1 MGRLIGRIPRRPWL
15 WLIRTIGM
23 LVPKRLRADWRQEW
37 EAELRYRESVL
48 TDWDHLT
55 WRTKLDL
62 LWHSAGAFA
71 DALWLQPKRW
81 EDEVLQDLRFGMRT
95 LLQNPGFSA
104 VIVLTVALGIG
115 ANAALFSVV
124 NGVLLNPL
132 PYPQP
137 EQLVSL
143 HQRRPNTSTG
153 AISYPNFLDWENSNQ
168 TFSAMAMQ
176 RPFSA
181 SLIADGS
188 AEQVAGR
195 RVTANYFAVLGI
207 EPLRGRTF
215 SRDED
220 ERGAAPVVMI
230 SSGLWERKFG
240 AESHVAGKSLTL
252 DGMNYTIAGVLPAA
266 FGLYPGT
273 DVYVPLGS
281 WNNMGLQD
289 RGAGLGFQGIG
300 RLKPGV
306 SLAQAQADLDRV
318 AQNLAAAHPEVNRN
332 IGATVMPL
340 KDRLVGDVGPIL
352 WMLLGAVG
360 FVLLIACVNV
370 SNLLLARSTGRAREL
385 AVRAALGAGP
395 WRLLRQMLTES
406 MLLALVGGV
415 LGLLLASWGTRAAL
429 AALPTALPRTDEVGV
444 DVRVLLFTFA
454 VSLLTAVLSGLTP
467 TLKASRAHLSESL
480 KKGGRGGSGAHH
492 RAHGILVT
500 VEMALALVLLIGAG
514 LMIRSVNVLWN
525 VDLGFRPDNVV
536 AFEVSFP
543 PSMRKDSDATRTA
556 KLRELSEMLGSM
568 PGVQAASFLLGSEP
582 LQAIESV
589 SFWLEGEPRPA
600 STSEMPMALMYR
612 VEPGYLGAMGI
623 PLQRGRFFTAQDE
636 IGTPLVVVID
646 DVFARKY
653 FPNTDPVGKR
663 IRSGDGKNSSTIV
676 GVVGHVKQ
684 AKVDADDRQPLQP
697 QLYLPFRQMTG
708 GISEVD
714 VVLRAD
720 GAVGKGAALFDS
732 IRRVVQRQHSHNVIY
747 RMQTMN
753 GVIAASLAMRRFATI
768 LLSAFAVAALS
779 LASIGLYGVISYLVG
794 QRTHE
799 LGIRRALGAER
810 RDVVGLILNHAMKM
824 VLGGVVLGL
833 LAAVGLTRLLS
844 NLIYGVSTTDA
855 TTFIA
860 VTSLLAA
867 VALVSC
873 FVPAWR
879 ATKVD
884 PLSALSHE

>member
-1 MGRLIGRIPRRPWL
+1 MGGIPQNPWL
-15 WLIRTIGM
+15 WLIRAIGI
-23 LVPKRLRADWRQEW
+23 LVPKRLRAEWRQEW

-48 TDWDHLT
+48 ADWDHLT
-55 WRTKLDL
+55 WRSKLEL
-62 LWHSAGAFA
+62 LWQSAGAFA

-81 EDEVLQDLRFGMRT
+81 EEEVFQDLRFGART
-95 LLQNPGFSA
+95 AVQNPGFSA
-104 VIVLTVALGIG
+104 VIVLTLALGIG

-143 HQRRPNTSTG
+143 HQRRPNTATG
-153 AISYPNFLDWENSNQ
+153 TISYPNFLDWEKSNQ

-195 RVTANYFAVLGI
+195 RVTANFFAVLGI
-207 EPLRGRTF
+207 EPSRGRNF
-215 SRDED
+215 SQDD
-220 ERGAAPVVMI
+220 DGRGAAPVVMI
-230 SSGLWERKFG
+230 SSGLWQRKFG
-240 AESHVAGKSLTL
+240 AAEDVTGRSLAL
-252 DGMNYTIAGVLPAA
+252 DDMNYTIAGVLPAA

-281 WNNMGLQD
+281 WNNTGLQN

-306 SLAQAQADLDRV
+306 SLAQAQSDLDRV
-318 AQNLAAAHPEVNRN
+318 TQNLAAAYPEVNRN
-332 IGATVMPL
+332 NGATIMPL
-340 KDRLVGDVGPIL
+340 KDRLVGRVGPIL

-370 SNLLLARSTGRAREL
+370 SNLLLARSTGRAREF

-395 WRLLRQMLTES
+395 WRLLRQVLTES
-406 MLLALVGGV
+406 TLLALVGGA
-415 LGLLLASWGTRAAL
+415 LGLLLAGWGTRAAI
-429 AALPTALPRTDEVGV
+429 AALPTALPRTDEIGV
-444 DVRVLLFTFA
+444 DVRVLLFAFA
-454 VSLLTAVLSGLTP
+454 VSLLTALISGLTP
-467 TLKASRAHLSESL
+467 TLKASREQFSEAL

-492 RAHGILVT
+492 RAHGVLVT
-500 VEMALALVLLIGAG
+500 VEIALALVLLIGAG
-514 LMIRSVNVLWN
+514 LMIRSVSVLWN
-525 VDLGFRPDNVV
+525 ADLGFRTDNVV
-536 AFEVSFP
+536 AFEISFP
-543 PSMRKDSDATRTA
+543 PSLRKDSAATRTA
-556 KLRELSEMLGSM
+556 KLRELSEMLSSM
-568 PGVQAASFLLGSEP
+568 PGVRAASFLLGSEP
-582 LQAIESV
+582 LQAVESV
-589 SFWLEGEPRPA
+589 SFWRDGEPRPA

-612 VEPGYLGAMGI
+612 VEHGYLGVMGI
-623 PLQRGRFFTAQDE
+623 PLQRGRFFTDQDE

-646 DVFARKY
+646 DVFANTY

-663 IRSGDGKNSSTIV
+663 IRSGDGENPATIV

-684 AKVDADDRQPLQP
+684 ASIDTDDSQALQP

-714 VVLRAD
+714 VVLRVDA
-720 GAVGKGAALFDS
+720 AVGEGAALFDS
-732 IRRVVQRQHSHNVIY
+732 IRRVVQRQHPHNVLY
-747 RMQTMN
+747 RTQTMN
-753 GVIAASLAMRRFATI
+753 DVIAASLATRRFSMI
-768 LLSAFAVAALS
+768 LLNVFAVAALLLGS
-779 LASIGLYGVISYLVG
+779 VGLYGVISCLVG

-799 LGIRRALGAER
+799 FGIRRALGAQR
-810 RDVVGLILNHAMKM
+810 RDVVAVVLNHGMKM

-833 LAAVGLTRLLS
+833 LAALGLTGLLS
-844 NLIYGVSTTDA
+844 NLIYGVGRTDT

-860 VTSLLAA
+860 VTLLLAA
-867 VALVSC
+867 VALLAC
-873 FVPAWR
+873 LVPAWR
-879 ATKVD
+879 ATRID